1 MAKNM
6 ARVINGIVINIERH
20 SDTKNDTDDLI
31 SIRDLPVTFG
41 DTFDGEHFYHNGEK
55 ILTITD
61 ELTSTIKE
69 KDTIIT
75 ELDNEYKQSLIELG
89 VEI

>member
-20 SDTKNDTDDLI
+20 SDTKNDTNDLI
-31 SIRDLPVTFG
+31 SIGDLPVTFE
-41 DTFDGEHFYHNGEK
+41 DTFDGEYFYHNGEK

-69 KDTIIT
+69 KDTIIA
-75 ELDNEYKQSLIELG
+75 ELDNEYRQSLIELG
-89 VEI
+89 VEM